1 MTETLIGQR
10 QLPPGFDVGA
20 HLARLDEDGF
30 TIVEDYMSEDQLAR
44 FREGLKPYLG
54 TYCGRNPFEGLATER
69 VYTLVGRGKIYE
81 EIASD
86 HRLLAILDGL
96 LAPNYLLS
104 ADHAICIYP
113 GEKAQAVHFDDVFY
127 PFSRPRRAISISVIG
142 AIDAFTAENGG
153 TVLYRGS
160 HKWSSERIQALR
172 EALTRGETNAD
183 AERRTQ
189 LAMPAGAIC
198 VFQGTLLHGGGANRT
213 DAPRLAFTNQYCE
226 PWARPQEN
234 FFLGVPKEKVRGMSR
249 EMQILLGYE
258 LRRPGD
264 IMGQVGG
271 YHPIKTLDPDFVL
284 PVLR

>member
-1 MTETLIGQR
+1 MTEYLTGPRRLA
-10 QLPPGFDVGA
+10 PSFDVDP

-30 TIVEDYMSEDQLAR
+30 TIVEDYMSADQLAS

-54 TYCGRNPFEGLATER
+54 TYRGRNPFEGLATER
-69 VYTLVGRGKIYE
+69 VYTLVGARQGLRGYCL
-81 EIASD
+81 D
-86 HRLLAILDGL
+86 QRLLAILDEL

-113 GEKAQAVHFDDVFY
+113 GEQAQAVHFDDVFY
-127 PFSRPRRAISISVIG
+127 PFPRPRRAISISVIG
-142 AIDAFTAENGG
+142 AIDEFTPENGG

-160 HKWSSERIQALR
+160 HKWSSERIQAQR
-172 EALTRGETNAD
+172 EAVARGEAGAD
-183 AERRTQ
+183 AECGLQ
-189 LAMPAGAIC
+189 LAMPPGAIC
-198 VFQGTLLHGGGANRT
+198 VFQGTLLHGGGGNRSN
-213 DAPRLAFTNQYCE
+213 APRLAFTNQYCD

-234 FFLGVPKEKVRGMSR
+234 FYLGVPKEKVRAMSR